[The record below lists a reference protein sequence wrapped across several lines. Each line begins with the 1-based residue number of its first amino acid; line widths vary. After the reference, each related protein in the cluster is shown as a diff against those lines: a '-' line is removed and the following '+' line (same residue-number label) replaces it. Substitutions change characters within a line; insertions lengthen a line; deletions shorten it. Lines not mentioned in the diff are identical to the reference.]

1 MADVTALAS
10 RVMIINRG
18 RLLYDG
24 ELSALVARIAPIKRI
39 ELVLSEPASR
49 ARLEEYGMVAHYAPP
64 RATLEVPRET
74 ATAASTRLLAD
85 LAVADL
91 SIQDPPIEEVI
102 RIAFGETDGN
112 AGEELAPRADVRRA
126 PP

>member
-1 MADVTALAS
+1 
-10 RVMIINRG
+10 
-18 RLLYDG
+18 
-24 ELSALVARIAPIKRI
+24 
-39 ELVLSEPASR
+39 VLSETVSR
-49 ARLEEYGMVAHYAPP
+49 ARLEEYGTVASYAPP
-64 RATLEVPRET
+64 RATLEVPREL

-102 RIAFGETDGN
+102 RIAFGETEHD
-112 AGEELAPRADVRRA
+112 ALAEPGPPVRVDVRRA

>member
-1 MADVTALAS
+1 
-10 RVMIINRG
+10 
-18 RLLYDG
+18 
-24 ELSALVARIAPIKRI
+24 
-39 ELVLSEPASR
+39 VLSEAVSR
-49 ARLEEYGMVAHYAPP
+49 ARLEEYGTVASYAPP

-74 ATAASTRLLAD
+74 ATAASTRLLTD

-102 RIAFGETDGN
+102 RIAFGETDQ
-112 AGEELAPRADVRRA
+112 ATGEEETVRKDVRRG